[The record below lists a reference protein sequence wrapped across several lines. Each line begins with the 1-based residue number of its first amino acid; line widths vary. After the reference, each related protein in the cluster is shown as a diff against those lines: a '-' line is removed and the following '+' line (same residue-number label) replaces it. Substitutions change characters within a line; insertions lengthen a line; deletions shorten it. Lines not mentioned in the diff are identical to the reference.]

1 MNSKLVLYVSHHQC
15 NGTAHRP
22 LKQEKKLRSL
32 VHSGTIVMKGNQ
44 LKSMKFFCEYFF
56 WSVKKGELAELV
68 VTFAQTTS
76 WLPNTFVARWGNVGT
91 LPTGLLQTQR
101 IRRAQ
106 FWTEGIIL
114 DPPRMNSFTKQTQS
128 QILFT
133 FDGNKAAYYIILAY
147 IGMLFAPAA
156 GQTQNSWIT
165 SQSACLK
172 IRSGRWWSWDT
183 PELKSQWSWKHGMIS
198 MVFNTGLLL
207 KSKSSRAEK
216 QVSEG
221 DLNGGFFCFGPSICS
236 LSLFPSICDLV
247 PLVTPSW
254 VVSHPLWTKV
264 PKWSSSL
271 EIYKC
276 AVRNFLL
283 PTSELCDSI
292 HPNRYAFWWCHLRL
306 SWLMMLRSDSVL
318 GSKDTT
324 LKKPLTLCRGTSLEF
339 LPHFL
344 KQVKLKDSSNS
355 MFQEKGACLPESPTV
370 CVTFWH
376 PSRIALE
383 L

>member
-1 MNSKLVLYVSHHQC
+1 
-15 NGTAHRP
+15 
-22 LKQEKKLRSL
+22 
-32 VHSGTIVMKGNQ
+32 
-44 LKSMKFFCEYFF
+44 
-56 WSVKKGELAELV
+56 
-68 VTFAQTTS
+68 
-76 WLPNTFVARWGNVGT
+76 
-91 LPTGLLQTQR
+91 
-101 IRRAQ
+101 
-106 FWTEGIIL
+106 
-114 DPPRMNSFTKQTQS
+114 MNSFTKQTQS

-221 DLNGGFFCFGPSICS
+221 DLNGGFFGPSICS

-324 LKKPLTLCRGTSLEF
+324 LKKPLTLCRALVWNFFPTFSNKWNLKILRIPCFKRRELVCPKVLQFVWHFGIHRESL
-339 LPHFL
+339 
-344 KQVKLKDSSNS
+344 
-355 MFQEKGACLPESPTV
+355 
-370 CVTFWH
+370 
-376 PSRIALE
+376 
-383 L
+383 